1 MNLHFNREDLIR
13 AIQEI
18 DKNPSLISGRH
29 SSTYDLVF
37 EGKKYPPI
45 LVLSIANTLKGNE
58 ELTLSS
64 FGNNVEIPFK
74 HLRDNGFEIKEKKNN
89 DSQFDNFTI
98 QLKNFLEQA
107 KTTNLKTKNYTPK
120 YLETK
125 VKVSFGQGGVAH
137 IPWISFLIEPN
148 KTSEG
153 IYPVYLYYKEF
164 QLLILAYG
172 VSETLTPLVQW
183 KLPENTKTIREYFK
197 ENFSKKPERYGS
209 SFIHRVYDV
218 NNLPDEKTL
227 EADLIKIIE
236 EYKLQFTESKIE
248 KVTMEKKKFS
258 INDYHND
265 ILKSGLIFSEVL
277 INRFVSSLLTKP
289 FVLLTGLSGSGKTKI
304 AQSFV
309 QWICQDKS
317 QYKIIPVGADWTN
330 REPLLG
336 YPNGLNQEEY
346 ITPDSGALN
355 LIITAAKIENANKPY
370 FLILD
375 EMNLSHV
382 ERYFA
387 DFLSI
392 MESDDRINLY
402 TGNER
407 IDLEGNLITNE
418 IYWPKN
424 LFIIGTVNIDETTY
438 MFSPKVLDRANT
450 IEFRV
455 DSSNLKTFFEKP
467 MKIDLSLIESKGAEM
482 AEDFL
487 EISYDKEIQN
497 EEIYKEAFLKFFE
510 ELKKVGAEFGY
521 RTATEMLLLIKKLK
535 TFGDLSDEKCLD
547 IAIMQKLLPKLHG
560 SRSKIV
566 KVLDALILL
575 CLKEGQEFSIAKC
588 DEVLETNIIYP
599 ISYEKLIRMYKN
611 VLDNGFT
618 SYAEA

>member
-74 HLRDNGFEIKEKKNN
+74 HLRDNGFEIV
-89 DSQFDNFTI
+89 Q
-98 QLKNFLEQA
+98 
-107 KTTNLKTKNYTPK
+107 KTTNTMKDNREQFKSWVLSNLTENSGAGPAYITSIDWLSDRFYEKNIINK
-120 YLETK
+120 KSIFEIEDINIIAELHSE
-125 VKVSFGQGGVAH
+125 VKKIQRDKNSF
-137 IPWISFLIEPN
+137 IYN
-148 KTSEG
+148 KNAPSYGER
-153 IYPVYLYYKEF
+153 YFYSASLSKYKEF
-164 QLLILAYG
+164 L
-172 VSETLTPLVQW
+172 
-183 KLPENTKTIREYFK
+183 KFK
-197 ENFSKKPERYGS
+197 KES
-209 SFIHRVYDV
+209 SVI
-218 NNLPDEKTL
+218 EKTFNKKIKSNVKFDINLFIENIL
-227 EADLIKIIE
+227 E
-236 EYKLQFTESKIE
+236 
-248 KVTMEKKKFS
+248 
-258 INDYHND
+258 
-265 ILKSGLIFSEVL
+265 SGLIFADTL

-482 AEDFL
+482 AENFL
-487 EISYDKEIQN
+487 EIAQDKEIQN

-535 TFGDLSDEKCLD
+535 TFSDLSDEKCLD

>member
-1 MNLHFNREDLIR
+1 MNQIFTREELVD
-13 AIQEI
+13 AINTI
-18 DKNPSLISGRH
+18 DNNPTLKSGRH
-29 SSTYDLVF
+29 SSTYDLIY

-45 LVLSIANTLKGNE
+45 LVLSTANTLKGND

-74 HLRDNGFEIKEKKNN
+74 ILRDNGFEIV
-89 DSQFDNFTI
+89 Q
-98 QLKNFLEQA
+98 
-107 KTTNLKTKNYTPK
+107 KTTNTMKDNREQFKSWVLSNLTENSGAGPAYITSIDWLSDRFYEKNIINKKSIFEIEDINKITE
-120 YLETK
+120 LHSE
-125 VKVSFGQGGVAH
+125 VKKIQRDKNSF
-137 IPWISFLIEPN
+137 IYN
-148 KTSEG
+148 KNAPSYGER
-153 IYPVYLYYKEF
+153 YFYSASLNKYKEF
-164 QLLILAYG
+164 L
-172 VSETLTPLVQW
+172 
-183 KLPENTKTIREYFK
+183 KFK
-197 ENFSKKPERYGS
+197 KES
-209 SFIHRVYDV
+209 SVI
-218 NNLPDEKTL
+218 EKTL
-227 EADLIKIIE
+227 
-236 EYKLQFTESKIE
+236 
-248 KVTMEKKKFS
+248 KKKIKDNVKFD
-258 INDYHND
+258 INLFIEN
-265 ILKSGLIFSEVL
+265 ILESGLIFSDIL

-309 QWICQDKS
+309 QWICEDKS

-336 YPNGLNQEEY
+336 YPNGLSKEEY

-355 LIITAAKIENANKPY
+355 LIIRAAKIENANKPY

-392 MESDDRINLY
+392 MESNDRINLY

-407 IDLEGNLITNE
+407 IDLEGNPVPNDIF
-418 IYWPKN
+418 WPKN

-455 DSSNLKTFFEKP
+455 DTSNLKTFFEKP
-467 MKIDLSLIESKGAEM
+467 MKIELSLIESKGAEM
-482 AEDFL
+482 AENFL
-487 EISYDKEIQN
+487 EISHDKEIQN

-535 TFGDLSDEKCLD
+535 TFSELSDEKCLD

-588 DEVLETNIIYP
+588 DEVLEANIIYP

>member
-89 DSQFDNFTI
+89 DSQFDYFAI

-197 ENFSKKPERYGS
+197 ENFSKKPERYGA

-236 EYKLQFTESKIE
+236 EYKLQFNESKIE
-248 KVTMEKKKFS
+248 KVTMKKKKFS

-265 ILKSGLIFSEVL
+265 VLKSGLIFSDTL

-407 IDLEGNLITNE
+407 IDLEGNPITNE

-482 AEDFL
+482 AENFL
-487 EISYDKEIQN
+487 EIAQDKEIQN

-535 TFGDLSDEKCLD
+535 TFSDLSDEKCLD

>member
-74 HLRDNGFEIKEKKNN
+74 YLRDNGFEIKEKKNN

-172 VSETLTPLVQW
+172 VSETIIPLVQW

-265 ILKSGLIFSEVL
+265 VLKSGLIFSEVL

-355 LIITAAKIENANKPY
+355 LIITAAKLENASKPY

-407 IDLEGNLITNE
+407 IDLEGNPVPNE
-418 IYWPKN
+418 IFWPKN

-482 AEDFL
+482 AENFL
-487 EISYDKEIQN
+487 EIAQDKEIQN

-535 TFGDLSDEKCLD
+535 TFSDLSDEECLD

>member
-89 DSQFDNFTI
+89 DSQFDYFAI

-197 ENFSKKPERYGS
+197 ENFSKKPERYGA

-236 EYKLQFTESKIE
+236 EYKLQFNESKIE
-248 KVTMEKKKFS
+248 KVTMKKKKFS

-265 ILKSGLIFSEVL
+265 VLKSGLIFSEVL

-407 IDLEGNLITNE
+407 IDLEGNPITNE

-482 AEDFL
+482 AENFL
-487 EISYDKEIQN
+487 EIAQDKEIQN

-535 TFGDLSDEKCLD
+535 TFSNLSDEKCLD